1 MVWPLAGE
9 AGTPTS
15 LHRRPRVLAQG
26 ESPSHTPR
34 DDARTRIRSDASFS
48 SPFYTHT
55 RRTSVRGFRT
65 FHMIINGPA
74 GLPPSRR
81 SSNSP
86 FPSGKFLSSLAVFLA
101 FLVSLFR
108 DRRASDSRPTRS
120 SFPPPIPRRRRV
132 KKKENETSTALGV
145 PGRSPIQV
153 LTEPDAA

>member
-81 SSNSP
+81 SWMLTFKVRKKCFPTKERRSTSEPGVQTPHFRRVNS
-86 FPSGKFLSSLAVFLA
+86 SRLSRFSLR
-101 FLVSLFR
+101 SLFPFSETDAHR
-108 DRRASDSRPTRS
+108 IRARLA
-120 SFPPPIPRRRRV
+120 PRFHLRF
-132 KKKENETSTALGV
+132 LG
-145 PGRSPIQV
+145 G
-153 LTEPDAA
+153 EG